1 MYRYLIFDADHTLID
16 FDTDEKSAFERTF
29 SHFNAAYT
37 EADIHRAWVLS
48 YTVWAE
54 HGLNDI
60 HTEKIQKTFHE
71 EYVNHLP
78 DLFSRIKAELYIPA
92 SEAELTRRFL
102 TELNAQSKV
111 LGNALSYIKTLAE
124 KYKICIATNGLY
136 EMQSS
141 RLQEFLP
148 HTHAF
153 FVSETL
159 GIIKPNRAFFT
170 GMLTAL
176 QAKADECLF
185 IGDSLTSD
193 VAGANTVGMDCVW
206 FNPKAKELPEGYTVK
221 GQIEKIEDLQ
231 KYL

>member
-1 MYRYLIFDADHTLID
+1 R
-16 FDTDEKSAFERTF
+16 
-29 SHFNAAYT
+29 
-37 EADIHRAWVLS
+37 
-48 YTVWAE
+48 
-54 HGLNDI
+54 
-60 HTEKIQKTFHE
+60 
-71 EYVNHLP
+71 
-78 DLFSRIKAELYIPA
+78 
-92 SEAELTRRFL
+92 
-102 TELNAQSKV
+102 
-111 LGNALSYIKTLAE
+111 
-124 KYKICIATNGLY
+124 YKICIATNGLY

-176 QAKADECLF
+176 QAKAEECLF

-206 FNPKAKELPEGYTVK
+206 FNPKAKQLPEGYTVK